1 MLPIVSP
8 SVVTKQ
14 LAFNRVG
21 DKRKVR
27 VSSNFLDVMGFKPG
41 MGIAVEPG
49 EGMGGFSV
57 IPATDELQ
65 THQVYQRRYQ
75 PKSRSNN
82 PLETVIEF
90 SGQGL
95 IDKCFPRYTERF
107 HVEMRKGRV
116 VFTPVANRAFA
127 IADRF
132 RKTSPFRAFVALTG
146 GVDIHVMESLG
157 WKAEIV
163 LEHRPVEARD
173 RASGRNLSEVH
184 ALNTLVNSSPRI
196 LLNEDIHHLEL
207 DRLGALLA
215 ECPPIGLAHYSL
227 GCDDHSNAKSPR
239 DKERSL
245 EDLSTML
252 DMVYPALKQIE
263 VVNPAVVLVENVP
276 NFKASGA
283 GAMMGTTLRRMGY
296 FLTEMVLNGLD
307 FGAYQGRERYYMVA
321 SVFPGFVP
329 PKPEQR
335 AGGRLWP
342 VIEKH
347 LGDCAD
353 VTALKSIQARE
364 STSRRMPAFL
374 TRESTSCPTILKSQ
388 DRGVK
393 DAVYIQDGGRIY
405 KPSVDLVQEL
415 MSIPDSFDVSWMA
428 KEQATETLGQSV
440 DYRLHSAV
448 MAAVRDHLNVNCGRH
463 TVVQHGIRSKE
474 GR

>member
-415 MSIPDSFDVSWMA
+415 MSIPDSFDISWMA

-448 MAAVRDHLNVNCGRH
+448 MAAVRDHLNVNCG
-463 TVVQHGIRSKE
+463 
-474 GR
+474 